1 MYRMSRIGLALLVA
15 AVGCGEDATGP
26 QAQFVLTAVSSEE
39 TEGVAGSLASEEP
52 TVRLTDRGGKP
63 VANAEVRFDVYVET
77 GRAVGSVARRVAV
90 TDAQGTASAGE
101 WTLSTIAGTN
111 LVRVTA
117 YGAVTLVFRAEAKP
131 DAPVSLGWQTDM
143 DNQVGLAGMTVTP
156 PTVHVRDRFGNS
168 IAGVAVT
175 FVVTAGGGTLEGPET
190 VTTYDGAA
198 ALAWTLGAG
207 LEANTLRA
215 SALDLQSIDFTIRV
229 VEPIA
234 IYVLSLIDGQPL
246 DGSAN
251 ESGFIALSAD
261 GHFVSRGVTNY
272 SGHGEATESGTYEL
286 RGSTIVL
293 HYASGFYEEGTLVD
307 GVLLLERWTDDFVQ
321 YWQYDIRD

>member
-1 MYRMSRIGLALLVA
+1 
-15 AVGCGEDATGP
+15 
-26 QAQFVLTAVSSEE
+26 
-39 TEGVAGSLASEEP
+39 
-52 TVRLTDRGGKP
+52 
-63 VANAEVRFDVYVET
+63 
-77 GRAVGSVARRVAV
+77 
-90 TDAQGTASAGE
+90 
-101 WTLSTIAGTN
+101 
-111 LVRVTA
+111 
-117 YGAVTLVFRAEAKP
+117 
-131 DAPVSLGWQTDM
+131 
-143 DNQVGLAGMTVTP
+143 
-156 PTVHVRDRFGNS
+156 
-168 IAGVAVT
+168 
-175 FVVTAGGGTLEGPET
+175 
-190 VTTYDGAA
+190 
-198 ALAWTLGAG
+198 
-207 LEANTLRA
+207 
-215 SALDLQSIDFTIRV
+215 V